1 MKNGMEKGIITV
13 TKTKNYFITIIKDN
27 GKKLTPP
34 FNGFDESFLKGL
46 PQNME
51 VYYEL
56 DDKYFLIKVCK
67 DKDKKEI
74 IFPCHNSNS
83 LNVQHINDITQNTEL
98 PTTDKA
104 HAPYNFIPVNK
115 SVIPDLKQDDEKILT
130 GYIDLEITTKTPLFI
145 RGIGEKFFGAEY
157 PVIPGSSLRGMIRT
171 LVEIVSYSELKFTDK
186 KKRFFYRNIGEP
198 FYRDKFIETQKISP
212 PLVKMKV
219 YSGWL
224 TKNNN
229 QYYITPSGIDSN
241 HRQYYRINGS
251 FIKRNT
257 YFRPKKFDFV
267 NTTWIDAGFEVPV
280 YDFMKVFFDPTKVD
294 KIKHKPNFN
303 LEYWTLKEFSQTKS
317 IASSQE
323 GYLIASGAFAT
334 KKHYQ
339 WVINKAGNASTAVNV
354 SKLIEEYQMDD
365 NREEDAD
372 LIKMLRTK
380 NNQAIPCFYLTDNKN
395 QIIALGHTGIFRL
408 AYQYNVGTLLKQ
420 KQEDFP
426 DFTDSMFGTQEQSSR
441 VFFEDGLPLKEDGVE
456 VYSNPIRLNILQSPR
471 PTSFQHYLEQPN
483 GVNTSKSALHNW
495 GNQNSQIKGFKL
507 YWHRDTP
514 DEMTQKDSWAFNMS
528 DIIDF
533 NKKKNILSEPV
544 IPVKREQKFMAR
556 LRFVDITE
564 KELGC
569 LLMVLDLPNGCF
581 HKLGMGKP
589 YGLGSVEIKPNLT
602 IIDLKKRYSLLIDS
616 SANEWEE
623 GAINV
628 EINSF
633 KNSFTVYMNDQLGT
647 SYSDF
652 LSFWHNDSRLK
663 ELLEMLSFTHNEYS
677 TEEWL
682 GKTKYMEIE
691 RLKFDAHGNQLFKE
705 NGKPDTKN
713 EYENRPVLTSPTK
726 YIKKP

>member
-1 MKNGMEKGIITV
+1 MKKGIITI
-13 TKTKNYFITIIKDN
+13 TKTKSYFITIIKDN
-27 GKKLTPP
+27 GKKLTPSC
-34 FNGFDESFLKGL
+34 NGFDESFLKGL

-56 DDKYFLIKVCK
+56 DNKGILINVSK
-67 DKDKKEI
+67 DKDKKEL
-74 IFPCHNSNS
+74 IFPCNN
-83 LNVQHINDITQNTEL
+83 LNPHINDTTQNTDL
-98 PTTDKA
+98 PSTDKA

-115 SVIPDLKQDDEKILT
+115 SVIPDLKQDGEKILT
-130 GYIDLEITTKTPLFI
+130 GYIDLEITTKTALFI

-171 LVEIVSYSELKFTDK
+171 LVEIVSYSELKFSDK
-186 KKRFFYRNIGEP
+186 KKRFFYRNIGEN
-198 FYRDKFIETQKISP
+198 FYRDKFIENQKINP

-224 TKNNN
+224 TKDGN
-229 QYYITPSGIDSN
+229 QYYITPSSTDSN

-251 FIKRNT
+251 FTKHNI
-257 YFRPKKFDFV
+257 YFRPKKFDFA

-280 YDFMKVFFDPTKVD
+280 YDFRKVFFNPTRVD

-303 LEYWTLKEFSQTKS
+303 LDYWILREFSQAKS
-317 IASSQE
+317 GGLTQE
-323 GYLIASGAFAT
+323 GSLVVSGAFAT

-339 WVINKAGNASTAVNV
+339 WVINQAGNVNTAINV
-354 SKLIEEYQMDD
+354 SKLIEEYKMDD
-365 NREEDAD
+365 NREENAD
-372 LIKMLRTK
+372 LIKMLKNK
-380 NNQAIPCFYLTDNKN
+380 NNQAIPCFYLTDGKN

-420 KQEDFP
+420 KQNDIP
-426 DFTDSMFGTQEQSSR
+426 DFADSMFGTQEQSSK
-441 VFFEDGLPLKEDGVE
+441 VFFEDGLPSKENVVE
-456 VYSNPIRLNILQSPR
+456 VYPNPIHLNILQSPR
-471 PTSFQHYLEQPN
+471 TTCFQHYLEQPN
-483 GVNTSKSALHNW
+483 GVNTPKNALHNW

-507 YWHRDTP
+507 YWHRDAP

-528 DIIDF
+528 DITDF

-556 LRFVDITE
+556 LRFADITE

-569 LLMVLDLPNGCF
+569 LLMVLELPNGCF

-589 YGLGSVEIKPNLT
+589 YGLGSIEIKPNLT
-602 IIDLKKRYSLLIDS
+602 TIDLEKRYSLLIDS
-616 SANEWEE
+616 STNEWEE
-623 GAINV
+623 GTTKAD
-628 EINSF
+628 INSF
-633 KNSFTVYMNDQLGT
+633 KNSFTVYMNNQLGT

-652 LSFWHNDSRLK
+652 LSFWYYDSRLK
-663 ELLEMLSFTHNEYS
+663 ELLQMLSFTHNEYS

-682 GKTKYMEIE
+682 KKTRYMEIGK
-691 RLKFDAHGNQLFKE
+691 LKFDPHGNQLFKE

-713 EYENRPVLTSPTK
+713 EYENRPVLPKPSE
-726 YIKKP
+726 YIKKT